1 MTGSEHERAAP
12 LEAVR
17 VLNLG
22 TRWPGRV
29 AAMLLADQ
37 GADVV
42 EIVRPGRASHTVDPL
57 LDRGKRLI
65 ELDLEDEAARRA
77 CHARAAES
85 DIVLENMRPGAAAAL
100 GLDQRSLDVERRGIV
115 HVSLPGFAE
124 GDPKR
129 DIPAWE
135 GVIDASVGVYTN
147 ISPLGALLG
156 TPVYSAVPMAS
167 AYGGVLGSL
176 AASLGLYQRQ
186 RTGRGQHIEVPLAD
200 CVMAAMAL
208 LTCRIEGQPSRYNFP
223 TIDNAVLDLLFPALR
238 DLRGRL
244 TDDHVAEIEE
254 YVRGHANPT
263 INFYE
268 CADGRILFVCAPD
281 HVYQNRAF
289 LQVLGVYDQVIAE
302 GMVSETPYVEHDA
315 GNNVNKG
322 ASLTPRWRNR
332 LIELIAKAA
341 KTRPAKEW
349 EAQMRRAR
357 VPVSM
362 VQTSAEWLADP
373 ALLEGGVTADLDDPV
388 RGKVRLPGRFLTIEN
403 PAVRSLGATGGSGR
417 RERFRLAGPH
427 RWNARCGTLRAAQW
441 TERREESS
449 MESGC
454 SISRTSSPAPRRDGP
469 SPSTGRTS
477 SASIPPAPQ
486 AGPFATMWF
495 GVDVN
500 QGKRALVL
508 DLKTEAGK
516 AALARLVEGADV
528 VLHNFLDRSARSIGI
543 AHDQLAAINPD
554 IISCQIGAWTGTRP
568 GPYDNDPSFDP
579 VLQAATG
586 IMARYGGGPGD
597 AGPARHR
604 LVRRLHHRLLDGGRH
619 LAGPACAGARE
630 GRQLRSHVPR
640 DGRTARPVSFHGVGG
655 RRRSGRGAVR
665 PADDGRW
672 PRAAHL
678 RGGRRL
684 GLRRLPPRGRS
695 TACPRGRC
703 RGCLAGVRRG
713 GGAGAVPRGAR
724 DASRGSAR
732 RRSDRAAVPRG
743 DPRGPHRGRHRA
755 PVQLDEQRLHL
766 PLPRPASL
774 RPLHHLAPSDLDP
787 ARLLARCGTSPRP
800 PFPGAHTAEVLAE
813 AGHTED
819 EIEELTANRCGVPR
833 LADAPALPA
842 DLTRGGGGP
851 REAEPRERPEHCTPG
866 SRSDTEESGLRF
878 RVSRSRARERNARV
892 RPPGNCNLGI
902 PVP

>member
-1 MTGSEHERAAP
+1 MTGSGHEPAAP
-12 LEAVR
+12 LDAVR

-42 EIVRPGRASHTVDPL
+42 EFVRPGRASHPVDPL
-57 LDRGKRLI
+57 LDRGKRLV
-65 ELDLEDEAARRA
+65 EVDLEDGGARRA
-77 CHARAAES
+77 CRERAAES
-85 DIVLENMRPGAAAAL
+85 DIVLENMRPGAAAAF

-115 HVSLPGFAE
+115 HVSLPGFAA
-124 GDPKR
+124 GDPRR

-176 AASLGLYQRQ
+176 AASLGLYHRQ

-208 LTCRIEGQPSRYNFP
+208 LACRIEGQPSRYNFP

-238 DLRGRL
+238 DVRGHL
-244 TDDHVAEIEE
+244 TDDHVAQVAQ

-322 ASLTPRWRNR
+322 ASLTPAWRER

-349 EAQMRRAR
+349 EAMMRRAR

-373 ALLEGGVTADLDDPV
+373 ALLEGGVTADLDDPA
-388 RGKVRLPGRFLTIEN
+388 RGKVRLPGRFLTIGN
-403 PAVRSLGATGGSGR
+403 QAVRSPGLRAGAAVERDFDWLGAPMERPARDTAGGATDGKPGGILDGVRVLDFSNIV
-417 RERFRLAGPH
+417 AGP
-427 RWNARCGTLRAAQW
+427 AA
-441 TERREESS
+441 
-449 MESGC
+449 
-454 SISRTSSPAPRRDGP
+454 
-469 SPSTGRTS
+469 GRTL
-477 SASIPPAPQ
+477 AEHGADVIRIDPPAPQ

-508 DLKTEAGK
+508 DLKTGAGK

-586 IMARYGGGPGD
+586 IMARYGGGAEQPVLHAIASCVDYITGFSTAAGISQALLARAHGKGGSYVRTSLAMAAQLVQFPFMVSVGGEGPGTEPSGQRAMGDGPEQRIYEVADGWAFVGCRPGD
-597 AGPARHR
+597 GARLARAVDAADGAEEAVAAAVRTLSMGELEKRLAALPGAGATALRSLAEIRADRTVEDTEHR
-604 LVRRLHHRLLDGGRH
+604 SNWMSSGSICLFRGAHPSGHTTTLPLPTWIRPDSSPVRH
-619 LAGPACAGARE
+619 LAPA
-630 GRQLRSHVPR
+630 
-640 DGRTARPVSFHGVGG
+640 
-655 RRRSGRGAVR
+655 
-665 PADDGRW
+665 
-672 PRAAHL
+672 
-678 RGGRRL
+678 
-684 GLRRLPPRGRS
+684 
-695 TACPRGRC
+695 
-703 RGCLAGVRRG
+703 
-713 GGAGAVPRGAR
+713 
-724 DASRGSAR
+724 
-732 RRSDRAAVPRG
+732 
-743 DPRGPHRGRHRA
+743 
-755 PVQLDEQRLHL
+755 
-766 PLPRPASL
+766 
-774 RPLHHLAPSDLDP
+774 
-787 ARLLARCGTSPRP
+787 

-813 AGHTED
+813 AGHAED
-819 EIEELTANRCGVPR
+819 EIEGLMRTGAACSGWRVLPR
-833 LADAPALPA
+833 YLP
-842 DLTRGGGGP
+842 T
-851 REAEPRERPEHCTPG
+851 
-866 SRSDTEESGLRF
+866 
-878 RVSRSRARERNARV
+878 
-892 RPPGNCNLGI
+892 
-902 PVP
+902 

>member
-1 MTGSEHERAAP
+1 MTSNGRERTAP

-42 EIVRPGRASHTVDPL
+42 EVVRPGREGHPVDPL
-57 LDRGKRLI
+57 LDRGKRLV
-65 ELDLEDEAARRA
+65 ELDLKDEAGRRI
-77 CHARAAES
+77 CIERAAEA

-100 GLDQRSLDVERRGIV
+100 GLDPASLDVERRGII

-124 GDPKR
+124 GDPLR
-129 DIPAWE
+129 EVPAWE

-147 ISPLGALLG
+147 ISVLGALLG
-156 TPVYSAVPMAS
+156 TPVYSAIPMAS

-176 AASLGLYQRQ
+176 AASLGLYHRQ

-208 LTCRIEGQPSRYNFP
+208 LTCKIEGQPSRYNFP
-223 TIDNAVLDLLFPALR
+223 TIDNAVLDLVFPALR
-238 DLRGRL
+238 DLSGHL
-244 TDDHVAEIEE
+244 TEDHVAQVAR
-254 YVRGHANPT
+254 YVQGHANPT

-322 ASLTPRWRNR
+322 ASLTPAWRKR

-349 EAQMRRAR
+349 EAMMRAAN

-373 ALLEGGVTADLDDPV
+373 ALRTAGVTTDIEYPDLGPV
-388 RGKVRLPGRFLTIEN
+388 RQPGRFLSIESK
-403 PAVRSLGATGGSGR
+403 AVRSPDLRPGAALDGTVEWTAPPMERPAPATRGADANATSSGLLEGVR
-417 RERFRLAGPH
+417 VLDFSNIVAGP
-427 RWNARCGTLRAAQW
+427 AA
-441 TERREESS
+441 
-449 MESGC
+449 
-454 SISRTSSPAPRRDGP
+454 
-469 SPSTGRTS
+469 GRTL
-477 SASIPPAPQ
+477 AEHGADVIRIDPPAPQ

-508 DLKTEAGK
+508 DLKTEAGR

-528 VLHNFLDRSARSIGI
+528 VLHNFLDRSARSLGL

-554 IISCQIGAWTGTRP
+554 IISCQIGAWTGNAP

-586 IMARYGGGPGD
+586 IMARYGGGPEKPALHAIASCVDYITGFSSAAGISQALVARARGRGGCYVRTSLAMAAQLVQFPHMVAWD
-597 AGPARHR
+597 GAGPGGEPSGQRSMGEGPEQRIYQVADGWAYVGCRPGDGPRLARAVGAADASVGALEAALRALSLREVEKRLAGLPGAGATALRTLAEIRADRTVESTDHR
-604 LVRRLHHRLLDGGRH
+604 SNWMASGSIRLFRGPHPSGHPTTLPMPTWVRPDVSRVRH
-619 LAGPACAGARE
+619 LAPA
-630 GRQLRSHVPR
+630 
-640 DGRTARPVSFHGVGG
+640 
-655 RRRSGRGAVR
+655 
-665 PADDGRW
+665 
-672 PRAAHL
+672 
-678 RGGRRL
+678 
-684 GLRRLPPRGRS
+684 
-695 TACPRGRC
+695 
-703 RGCLAGVRRG
+703 
-713 GGAGAVPRGAR
+713 
-724 DASRGSAR
+724 
-732 RRSDRAAVPRG
+732 
-743 DPRGPHRGRHRA
+743 
-755 PVQLDEQRLHL
+755 
-766 PLPRPASL
+766 PL
-774 RPLHHLAPSDLDP
+774 
-787 ARLLARCGTSPRP
+787 
-800 PFPGAHTAEVLAE
+800 PGAHTAEVLAE
-813 AGHTED
+813 AGHGED
-819 EIEELTANRCGVPR
+819 EIEHLMQTGA
-833 LADAPALPA
+833 A
-842 DLTRGGGGP
+842 
-851 REAEPRERPEHCTPG
+851 
-866 SRSDTEESGLRF
+866 
-878 RVSRSRARERNARV
+878 
-892 RPPGNCNLGI
+892 PPGWRVL
-902 PVP
+902 PRYLPR